1 MTGGDGADVL
11 DLTGEVAGMTIS
23 LNNIGD
29 DGPLGSSANVLG
41 IETVMGTL
49 SDDILSGGDG
59 ADTLDGR
66 DGNDRIDA
74 RGGGADTV
82 ICGPGAADVA
92 IVDETDSV
100 TGCEQVELPAAP
112 TAARPTPARSIRPR
126 PPWSTSTA
134 TASWP
139 ASTATTRRA
148 AIRPGARDVPG
159 NKIDEDCAGGDARA
173 SQVGGR
179 LSFDFTA
186 FPNGTT
192 RVDRLD
198 RPRAPGRR
206 ARRAALQRAAA
217 RSARR
222 SARPTAT
229 ASVNLRKL
237 IRGRLRTG
245 ATLEVRLYGPR
256 HDRPRGPLQDAQGQA
271 AQADEP
277 VPAARRAGGALRVR
291 RAGA

>member
-1 MTGGDGADVL
+1 
-11 DLTGEVAGMTIS
+11 MTIS

-49 SDDILSGGDG
+49 SDDILSGGDA

-100 TGCEQVELPAAP
+100 TGCEQVELPQPDGGETDAGP
-112 TAARPTPARSIRPR
+112 VD
-126 PPWSTSTA
+126 PPA
-134 TASWP
+134 TAVVDVDGDGVV
-139 ASTATTRRA
+139 AGVDCDDTRA

-159 NKIDEDCAGGDARA
+159 NKIDERLRRRRRAGVA
-173 SQVGGR
+173 GR
-179 LSFDFTA
+179 RPPELRLHGVPQRHD
-186 FPNGTT
+186 T
-192 RVDRLD
+192 RGPAD

-206 ARRAALQRAAA
+206 ARRAALQRPLLIPQEGRQGQRQPQRQPPQADPRPPAHRGDARGPPRRPPA
-217 RSARR
+217 RSAAW
-222 SARPTAT
+222 SA
-229 ASVNLRKL
+229 SKMRKAKL
-237 IRGRLRTG
+237 PKRT
-245 ATLEVRLYGPR
+245 R
-256 HDRPRGPLQDAQGQA
+256 
-271 AQADEP
+271 P

>member
-1 MTGGDGADVL
+1 
-11 DLTGEVAGMTIS
+11 MTIS

-29 DGPLGSSANVLG
+29 DWLLGSSANVLG

-49 SDDILSGGDG
+49 SDDILSGSDA

-66 DGNDRIDA
+66 DGNDRIDV

-82 ICGPGAADVA
+82 ICGPGTADVA

-100 TGCEQVELPAAP
+100 TGCEQVEPCSP

-126 PPWSTSTA
+126 PPWSTSTV

-139 ASTATTRRA
+139 ASTATTPAPRSARA
-148 AIRPGARDVPG
+148 RATCRATRSTS
-159 NKIDEDCAGGDARA
+159 DCARGDARA

-192 RVDRLD
+192 RVDRLIV
-198 RPRAPGRR
+198 RELQAGGRAELRCSGRC
-206 ARRAALQRAAA
+206 
-217 RSARR
+217 SF
-222 SARPTAT
+222 
-229 ASVNLRKL
+229 RKKV
-237 IRGRLRTG
+237 GK
-245 ATLEVRLYGPR
+245 
-256 HDRPRGPLQDAQGQA
+256 
-271 AQADEP
+271 ADS
-277 VPAARRAGGALRVR
+277 VPAASTSAG
-291 RAGA
+291 